1 MSATARSQAVEGNWL
16 YSARHSRA
24 RTLRG
29 GTGCGGRG
37 EGGGERDNPADIA
50 ARYSYAVLKRDAGL
64 QLSART
70 RMRARGAC
78 VEN

>member
-1 MSATARSQAVEGNWL
+1 VQQRDLKRWKETGYTRPDI
-16 YSARHSRA
+16 RA
-24 RTLRG
+24 RAPSAA
-29 GTGCGGRG
+29 GRG
-37 EGGGERDNPADIA
+37 LGGGGGGGGERDNPADIA